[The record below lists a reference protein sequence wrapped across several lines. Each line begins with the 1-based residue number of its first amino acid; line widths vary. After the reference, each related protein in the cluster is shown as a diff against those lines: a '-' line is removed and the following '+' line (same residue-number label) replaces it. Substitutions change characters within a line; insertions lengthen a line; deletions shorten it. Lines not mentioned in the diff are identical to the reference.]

1 MLPLHYAA
9 FFDAAV
15 ILKVLLRASKARGKI
30 VIIRGG
36 GGGGGDTPF
45 PKHCLHT
52 PSYMMSSG
60 VELSVVFGTSKS
72 LPKKEL

>member
-30 VIIRGG
+30 VIIL

-52 PSYMMSSG
+52 PSYVMSNG
-60 VELSVVFGTSKS
+60 VELSVVFCTSKS